1 MPGIFS
7 IMYLTKPADTG
18 DFKKLELINT
28 ILEFG
33 KYFKT
38 RKELNY
44 IHLFFTLS
52 LSAPLPSHTPS
63 ITLSVRE
70 KSFKFFKVP
79 ILNTQTNSNVKNY
92 SESITTENCLELI
105 FSIPKPY
112 KHYINMTP
120 LLMIY
125 SK

>member
-18 DFKKLELINT
+18 FFKKLELINT

-33 KYFKT
+33 KDFKT

-44 IHLFFTLS
+44 IHLFLTLS
-52 LSAPLPSHTPS
+52 ISAPLPSHTPS
-63 ITLSVRE
+63 ISLSVRE

-92 SESITTENCLELI
+92 SESITTENC
-105 FSIPKPY
+105 
-112 KHYINMTP
+112 
-120 LLMIY
+120 
-125 SK
+125 